1 MKSIKHSK
9 FRNTGFIF
17 ELLVRQ
23 VTSDILN
30 GRPKSIAENLLKKYF
45 NSKTELHSELKLYQ
59 FLVNEKYNAENRA
72 EKFISA
78 ILETRSKLNEKKIL
92 REKYELIKEIK
103 EHYNLDSFLNTQIP
117 NYKVLA
123 SIYKIFEY
131 SSTKESSTIYDPKDI
146 LNTKITIVEHI
157 ISKPAS
163 GKNSEEKIYESFK
176 KEDKDIRD
184 LSYKILVD
192 SFNKKY
198 KTLDESQ
205 KNLLKT
211 YMNSYTNEDS
221 LSENIKKKVTELKNE
236 FIAISKNINDKVT
249 KIKLAETVN
258 QLKKIGESKK
268 IKDSHISAIM
278 ISYELKK
285 ELLNAIGK

>member
-45 NSKTELHSELKLYQ
+45 NSKTELHNELKLYH
-59 FLVNEKYNAENRA
+59 FLVNEKYGVEARA
-72 EKFISA
+72 DKFISA

-92 REKYELIKEIK
+92 REKYELVKEIK
-103 EHYNLDSFLNTQIP
+103 ESYNLESFLNTQIP
-117 NYKVLA
+117 NYKILA
-123 SIYKIFEY
+123 SIYKIFEHNNQ
-131 SSTKESSTIYDPKDI
+131 KESVYDPKDY
-146 LNTKITIVEHI
+146 LNTKITIIEHI
-157 ISKPAS
+157 TAKPAA
-163 GKNSEEKIYESFK
+163 KDTEQKIYESFK

-198 KTLDESQ
+198 KTLDENQ
-205 KNLLKT
+205 KSLLKT
-211 YMNSYTNEDS
+211 YINSYTNEDS
-221 LSENIKKKVTELKNE
+221 LSENIKSKVTELKND

-249 KIKLAETVN
+249 KIKLAETIN
-258 QLKKIGESKK
+258 QLKKIGEAKN
-268 IKDSHISAIM
+268 IKDNHISAIM

-285 ELLNAIGK
+285 ELLNAAGK

>member
-78 ILETRSKLNEKKIL
+78 ILETHSKLNEKKIL

-103 EHYNLDSFLNTQIP
+103 ENYNIDNFLNTQIP

-157 ISKPAS
+157 ISKPA
-163 GKNSEEKIYESFK
+163 GKTNSEQKIYESFK

-205 KNLLKT
+205 RSLLKT
-211 YMNSYTNEDS
+211 YINSYTNEDS

-249 KIKLAETVN
+249 KIKLAETIN
-258 QLKKIGESKK
+258 QLKKINEAKN

>member
-45 NSKTELHSELKLYQ
+45 NSKTELHNELKLYH
-59 FLVNEKYNAENRA
+59 FLVNEKYGVENRA
-72 EKFISA
+72 EKFITA

-92 REKYELIKEIK
+92 REKYELVKEIK
-103 EHYNLDSFLNTQIP
+103 ESYNLDSFLNTQIP
-117 NYKVLA
+117 NYKILA

-131 SSTKESSTIYDPKDI
+131 NAQKESVYDPKDF
-146 LNTKITIVEHI
+146 LNTKITIIEHI
-157 ISKPAS
+157 TAKSSNSK
-163 GKNSEEKIYESFK
+163 NIEEKIYESFK

-205 KNLLKT
+205 KSLLQT
-211 YMNSYTNEDS
+211 YINSYTNEDS
-221 LSENIKKKVTELKNE
+221 LSENIQKKVTELKND
-236 FIAISKNINDKVT
+236 FVAISKKINDKVT
-249 KIKLAETVN
+249 KIKLSETIN
-258 QLKKIGESKK
+258 QLKKIGETKK
-268 IKDSHISAIM
+268 IKDNHISAIM

-285 ELLNAIGK
+285 ELLNATGK

>member
-103 EHYNLDSFLNTQIP
+103 ENYNLDSFLNTQIP

-131 SSTKESSTIYDPKDI
+131 SSTKDSSAIYDPKDV
-146 LNTKITIVEHI
+146 LNTKLTIVEHI
-157 ISKPAS
+157 ISKPA
-163 GKNSEEKIYESFK
+163 GKGNSEEKIYESFK

-205 KNLLKT
+205 KSLLKT
-211 YMNSYTNEDS
+211 YINSYTNEDS

-258 QLKKIGESKK
+258 QLKKIGETKK